1 MPLPVIATP
10 TYELVLPSNDK
21 KIKFRPFLVKEEK
34 ILIIAL
40 ESKDTTQIT
49 NAVKEVISNCI
60 LTKGIKVEEL
70 PIFDIEY
77 LFLNIRAKAIGE
89 SIELIITCGDDGVT
103 KVPTT
108 IYVDEIKVDKPKGHT
123 NKVEIEGGYTV
134 QLKYPSLEQFIGNN
148 FEISSKSSE
157 TIDKSTK
164 LISMCVDMVY
174 NEEDCWAAS
183 DCTQKEIVEWIEK
196 LSPKD
201 YKKIEKFFKTMP
213 KLSHK
218 VTVVNPETQIE
229 NTVVLEGLSD
239 FFA

>member
-183 DCTQKEIVEWIEK
+183 DCTEKEIAEWIEK

-218 VTVVNPETQIE
+218 VTVVNPETEVE

>member
-1 MPLPVIATP
+1 MPLPNITTP

-40 ESKDTTQIT
+40 ESKDTDQIT
-49 NAVKEVISNCI
+49 NAVKDVISNCI

-77 LFLNIRAKAIGE
+77 LFLNIRSKAIGE
-89 SIELIITCGDDGVT
+89 SIELIVTCGDDGVT
-103 KVPTT
+103 KVPVTV
-108 IYVDEIKVDKPKGHT
+108 YVDEIKVEKPKDHT
-123 NKVEIEGGYTV
+123 NKIQIDGGYTV
-134 QLKYPSLEQFIGNN
+134 QLKYPSLDQFIGSN
-148 FEISSKSSE
+148 FEISKKSSE
-157 TIDKSTK
+157 SLDKSLK
-164 LISMCVDMVY
+164 LVSKCIDMVY
-174 NEEDCWAAS
+174 NEDDCWAAS
-183 DCTQKEIVEWIEK
+183 DCTEKELVEWIEK

-218 VTVVNPETQIE
+218 ITVINPETKVE
-229 NTVVLEGLSD
+229 NPIVLEGLSD

>member
-1 MPLPVIATP
+1 MPLPNITTP

-40 ESKDTTQIT
+40 ESKDADQVT
-49 NAVKEVISNCI
+49 NAVKDVISNCM

-77 LFLNIRAKAIGE
+77 LFLNIRSKAIGE
-89 SIELIITCGDDGVT
+89 SIELIVTCGDDGVT
-103 KVPTT
+103 KVPVT
-108 IYVDEIKVDKPKGHT
+108 IYVDEIKVEKPKDHT
-123 NKVEIEGGYTV
+123 NKIEIDGGYTV
-134 QLKYPSLEQFIGNN
+134 QLKYPSLDQFIGSN
-148 FEISSKSSE
+148 FEISKKSSE
-157 TIDKSTK
+157 SLDKSLK
-164 LISMCVDMVY
+164 LVSKCIDMVY
-174 NEEDCWAAS
+174 NEDDCWAAS
-183 DCTQKEIVEWIEK
+183 DCTEKELVEWIEK

-218 VTVVNPETQIE
+218 ITVINPETKVE
-229 NTVVLEGLSD
+229 NPIVLEGLSD